1 MTLLSSQGKG
11 GVLQGRLLWHYTV
24 RDLYLEQISFLPLII
39 SSTVDLDFVDF
50 GDAEEKSIGE
60 VSHQSINLDS
70 FTGILHASIL
80 NPPPFCALKIHPE
93 KIVLSGLAN
102 ILCP

>member
-1 MTLLSSQGKG
+1 M
-11 GVLQGRLLWHYTV
+11 
-24 RDLYLEQISFLPLII
+24 
-39 SSTVDLDFVDF
+39 DLDFVDF

-60 VSHQSINLDS
+60 VSTLIYLDS
-70 FTGILHASIL
+70 CTGILHAYIL

-102 ILCP
+102 ILCS